1 MNKNINGNKQ
11 PVSASSLYPGHR
23 VAGNAI
29 SRLLNVEDPERRQYA
44 WLLLGAFLVCVAAF
58 SGFGAFSRFAG
69 MDGFEAG
76 KVAERDVSA
85 PREIIFIDEPATAVR
100 VESEKRL
107 VPPVFVIDDS
117 VIKKSL
123 ADFDSFAAFF
133 MASFDATRNSK
144 DLVLQ
149 VQARFPAMGG
159 AELYSRLA
167 EYPAPAV
174 AFSQARLILER
185 LGKTGIV
192 ALPVTGL
199 EHYNQ
204 QTIEVRRWSDG
215 PLTYEQVS
223 VDKLLTMRLV
233 GRAAKDAAKAMKLNS
248 TLAELAAE
256 LVLVFAGENTFFD
269 PTQSEKRLANAASRV
284 EPVMRRISRGEK
296 ILRKGFII
304 TEGDMQQLAAL
315 RKSGVR
321 FSFAYAVGGSFFLA
335 YIFFGV
341 LMIFAPRITGL
352 TLDKT
357 AFILVLLLGVLYFV
371 IANGFSALLPRDIVR
386 HLAAFMPTAL
396 LAMLM
401 AIIFNE
407 RFALLYTLVLS
418 VGLLLASGFEAYSFV
433 SALVSGA
440 VGAFLAR
447 KTEKRIDLVRGAAQL
462 AFFQFIAGTALS
474 SLSGNALVASLSGG
488 FWQGVNGFLC
498 GTLALGFLPVLE
510 HALNAPTIFRLQE
523 LSDLNAPALKRLL
536 SVAPGT
542 YSHSVTVAHLAESAC
557 REIGASALLARVGA
571 YYHDIGKIEQPEYFI
586 ENQSGYNKHD
596 EINPRLSATVL
607 RGHVK
612 FGNERAET
620 LGLPDNVKAIIAEH
634 HGTSLISYFYS
645 QAQKDDVETN
655 PEDFRYPGPLP
666 GSKESAVVMLADC
679 VEAAS
684 RTLKKPNIS
693 KLEQFVKEMI
703 LAKSEGGQLARS
715 ELSFHDLELIKN
727 TFVRILAG
735 HFHSRI
741 EYPKARELGK

>member
-1 MNKNINGNKQ
+1 MNQNDHYNRLPASGNFF
-11 PVSASSLYPGHR
+11 A
-23 VAGNAI
+23 
-29 SRLLNVEDPERRQYA
+29 RLLRLEDSSKRMHSI
-44 WLLLGAFLVCVAAF
+44 LLLGAFVLCVVAFAA
-58 SGFGAFSRFAG
+58 FGAFSRFAA

-85 PREIIFIDEPATAVR
+85 PREIVYVDEHATNLR
-100 VESEKRL
+100 IESEKRL
-107 VPPVFVIDDS
+107 VPPVFFIDDG
-117 VIKKSL
+117 VMKKTL
-123 ADFDSFAAFF
+123 AEFDAFASFFGEAFDS
-133 MASFDATRNSK
+133 TRTAPE
-144 DLVLQ
+144 LVLK
-149 VQARFPAMGG
+149 VQARFPSLSDAG
-159 AELYSRLA
+159 LYTRLA
-167 EYPAPAV
+167 EYPAPPSAL
-174 AFSQARLILER
+174 SQARLIMER
-185 LGKTGIV
+185 LGRIGIV
-192 ALPVTGL
+192 ALPETGL
-199 EHYNQ
+199 EQYNQ

-223 VDKLLTMRLV
+223 VDKLLTMRLLSR
-233 GRAAKDAAKAMKLNS
+233 GAKDAAKALKLNPV
-248 TLAELAAE
+248 LALLASD
-256 LVLVFAGENTFFD
+256 LSLLFAQENTFFD
-269 PTQSEKRLANAASRV
+269 ATQSQKRLASAASRV
-284 EPVMRRISRGEK
+284 EPVMRRITRGEK

-304 TEGDMQQLAAL
+304 TDGDMQQLSAL
-315 RKSGVR
+315 RKSGFR
-321 FSFAYAVGGSFFLA
+321 FSLAYVIGGSFFLVF
-335 YIFFGV
+335 IFLGL
-341 LMIFAPRITGL
+341 LMLFAPRITGI

-371 IANGFSALLPRDIVR
+371 IASGFSALLPRDIVR

-407 RFALLYTLVLS
+407 RFALLYTVVLS
-418 VGLLLASGFEAYSFV
+418 VGLLLASGFESYSFV
-433 SALVSGA
+433 NALVSGL
-440 VGAFLAR
+440 VGSFLAR

-474 SLSGNALVASLSGG
+474 SLSGNAFMAALGSG

-498 GTLALGFLPVLE
+498 GTLTLAFLPVLE

-612 FGNERAET
+612 FGNERAEM
-620 LGLPDNVKAIIAEH
+620 LGLPDIVKAIIAEH
-634 HGTSLISYFYS
+634 HGTSLISYFYA

-655 PEDFRYPGPLP
+655 LEDFRYPGPLP

-684 RTLKKPNIS
+684 RTLKKPNIG

-703 LAKSEGGQLARS
+703 VAKSEGGQLARS
-715 ELSFHDLELIKN
+715 ELSFRDLELIKN

-741 EYPKARELGK
+741 EYPKARDIGK